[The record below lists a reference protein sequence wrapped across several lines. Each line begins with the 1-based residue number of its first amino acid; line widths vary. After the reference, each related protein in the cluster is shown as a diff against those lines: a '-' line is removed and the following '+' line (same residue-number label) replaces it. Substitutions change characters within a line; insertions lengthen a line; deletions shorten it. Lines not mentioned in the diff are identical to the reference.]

1 MSENGI
7 RLLEAFDALPMNE
20 QQEILLAL
28 LRRTG
33 WADDSLSAEALTS
46 VAEAAF
52 LALDEEERLA
62 DESQPR

>member
-1 MSENGI
+1 MSEKGLL
-7 RLLEAFDALPMNE
+7 LLEAFDALPRQE
-20 QQEILLAL
+20 QQELLLAL
-28 LRRTG
+28 LKRTG
-33 WADDSLSAEALTS
+33 WSDDSLSADAMTA